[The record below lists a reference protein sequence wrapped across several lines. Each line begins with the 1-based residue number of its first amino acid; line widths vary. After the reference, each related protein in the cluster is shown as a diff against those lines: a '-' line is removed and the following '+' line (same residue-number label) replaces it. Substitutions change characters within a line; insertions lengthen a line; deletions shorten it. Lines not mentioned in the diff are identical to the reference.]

1 MPDGRDK
8 PRFQQEAGRPRTG
21 LGRELRDYVR
31 LSGKWWLLPI
41 LIVLLGVG
49 ATILVSATSLAPFLY
64 ALL

>member
-1 MPDGRDK
+1 MPDGRDRT
-8 PRFQQEAGRPRTG
+8 RFQQEAGRPRTG
-21 LGRELRDYVR
+21 LLRELRDYVR

-64 ALL
+64 ALF